1 MAFIAR
7 IFLVMA
13 LAVGLASCA
22 PNKFQKYDG
31 PAVTQVQVY
40 KADRRMYLLHNGEV
54 LESYD
59 IELGGNPIGPKQ
71 FEGDMKT
78 PEGTYHISHRNPN
91 SRYYL
96 SLGVS
101 YPSAEDIAF
110 AEANG
115 KRAGGDIMIHGT
127 NRDKRRAEDWTA
139 GCIAVSNKE
148 MREIYAMVK
157 PGTPIVI
164 FP

>member
-1 MAFIAR
+1 
-7 IFLVMA
+7 
-13 LAVGLASCA
+13 LASCA
-22 PNKFQKYDG
+22 PNKFQKYNG
-31 PAVTQVQVY
+31 PEVTQIQVH

-78 PEGTYHISHRNPN
+78 PEGTYHISRRNPN

-96 SLGVS
+96 SLGIS
-101 YPSAEDIAF
+101 YPSEEDVAF

-115 KRAGGDIMIHGT
+115 KLAGGDIMIHGT
-127 NRDKRRAEDWTA
+127 NKSERRKEDWTA

-148 MREIYAMVK
+148 MRKIYAMVK
-157 PGTPIVI
+157 PGTPIII

>member
-1 MAFIAR
+1 MALLAR
-7 IFLVMA
+7 LFLVLA
-13 LAVGLASCA
+13 LAFGLASCA

-31 PAVTQVQVY
+31 PAVTQIQVH
-40 KADRRMYLLHNGEV
+40 KADRRMYLLHNGTV

-78 PEGTYHISHRNPN
+78 PEGTYTISHRNPK
-91 SRYYL
+91 SAYYL
-96 SLGVS
+96 SLGIS
-101 YPSAEDIAF
+101 YPNAADVAF

-127 NRDKRRAEDWTA
+127 NKDKRRAEDWTA

-148 MREIYAMVK
+148 MRQIYAMVK
-157 PGTPIVI
+157 PGTPII
-164 FP
+164 IYP

>member
-1 MAFIAR
+1 MAFLAR
-7 IFLVMA
+7 FFIVLTLA
-13 LAVGLASCA
+13 LGLASCA
-22 PNKFQKYDG
+22 PSKFQKYSG

-78 PEGTYHISHRNPN
+78 PEGNYHISHRNPN
-91 SRYYL
+91 SSYYL
-96 SLGVS
+96 SLGIS
-101 YPSAEDIAF
+101 YPSAADMAH
-110 AEANG
+110 ATANG

-127 NRDKRRAEDWTA
+127 NKGDRRKEDWTA

-157 PGTPIVI
+157 PGTPIII